1 MEEIS
6 IREVNNFVTL
16 KQALGQE
23 LTKTSQSF
31 VRIGYLLKRAR
42 DEEEILK
49 DSGYS
54 DVNEFASAEFGL
66 DRSQVSRFTRINDRF
81 SIGGYSEHL
90 KSEYEQY
97 GSAKL
102 SLMLTLPD
110 EINEEL
116 SPEYSKSEINAI
128 KTEYE
133 AEQKISDMEVLMEDA
148 EGIPDEFIAAI
159 VKELN
164 DEHPDPVRFYHETCE
179 IAKKL
184 KVEPDA
190 EDTKE
195 AFMPDGDRTY
205 NIRISGQGR
214 FMVNM
219 KDAGISVVNLRD
231 TSQKSPISWEEFHE
245 ALKAD
250 MAIRDFS
257 IEEEKPKE
265 KPKKVEPSKPK
276 KAKGLTEEEKKEAE
290 EFIAPIVKGNKAKY
304 ADAAPVQQEEE
315 IAEIQ
320 NEKPVEQ
327 CQDNVPQEDK
337 TEGEEN
343 KEAAGPEEKDSV
355 DITHPGLYSKVDPEE
370 TIKAV
375 SREEHHSAAG
385 PSDLTAFQKQVIDKL
400 DLMKGIISGMETT
413 KENWNKITDMLRE
426 TITLINKS
434 TF

>member
-164 DEHPDPVRFYHETCE
+164 DEHPEPVRFYHETCE

-190 EDTKE
+190 ADTKE

-231 TSQKSPISWEEFHE
+231 TSQKSHISWEEFHE

-250 MAIRDFS
+250 MATRDFS

-290 EFIAPIVKGNKAKY
+290 EFIAPIVKGIKAKS
-304 ADAAPVQQEEE
+304 ADAAPVQQEEKT
-315 IAEIQ
+315 AEVQ
-320 NEKPVEQ
+320 NEEPVEQ
-327 CQDNVPQEDK
+327 CHDNAAPTACQPAEPVDVWKDDEAGPDGFDQAA
-337 TEGEEN
+337 EEASP
-343 KEAAGPEEKDSV
+343 AAGPEE
-355 DITHPGLYSKVDPEE
+355 
-370 TIKAV
+370 IK
-375 SREEHHSAAG
+375 
-385 PSDLTAFQKQVIDKL
+385 LTAFQKQIIDKL
-400 DLMKGIISGMETT
+400 ELIQGVISGMETT
-413 KENWNKITDMLRE
+413 KENWDKVGDMLRD
-426 TITLINKS
+426 TIRSIS
-434 TF
+434 SVTF

>member
-6 IREVNNFVTL
+6 IIEVNNFVTL

-31 VRIGYLLKRAR
+31 IRIGYLLKRAR
-42 DEEEILK
+42 DEEEIIK

-133 AEQKISDMEVLMEDA
+133 AEQKISDMEVLMEDT

-164 DEHPDPVRFYHETCE
+164 DEHPEPVTNFHDSYEM
-179 IAKKL
+179 AQKL
-184 KVEPDA
+184 NVEPDSM
-190 EDTKE
+190 DVKE

-205 NIRISGQGR
+205 SIRIPGQGR

-219 KDAGISVVNLRD
+219 KEAGITIVNLRALD
-231 TSQKSPISWEEFHE
+231 EKSPLSWDEFYE
-245 ALKAD
+245 ALKID
-250 MAIRDFS
+250 MATRTFAV
-257 IEEEKPKE
+257 EEEKKPEKKE
-265 KPKKVEPSKPK
+265 KPKKVEPSKPQ

-290 EFIAPIVKGNKAKY
+290 EFIAPIVNGIKAKY
-304 ADAAPVQQEEE
+304 ADAAPVQQEEKT
-315 IAEIQ
+315 AEVQ
-320 NEKPVEQ
+320 NEEPVEQ
-327 CQDNVPQEDK
+327 CQDNVPQEDIS
-337 TEGEEN
+337 EGLDEIPEE
-343 KEAAGPEEKDSV
+343 ETPAAGEKV
-355 DITHPGLYSKVDPEE
+355 
-370 TIKAV
+370 
-375 SREEHHSAAG
+375 
-385 PSDLTAFQKQVIDKL
+385 LTAFQKQVIDKL
-400 DLMKGIISGMETT
+400 KLTESIVISMYDT
-413 KENWNKITDMLRE
+413 KENWNKVRDMLNE
-426 TITLINKS
+426 TVWMINKT

>member
-6 IREVNNFVTL
+6 IIEVNNFVTL

-31 VRIGYLLKRAR
+31 IRIGYLLKRAR

-133 AEQKISDMEVLMEDA
+133 AEQKISDMEVLMEDT

-164 DEHPDPVRFYHETCE
+164 DEHPEPVTNFHDSYEM
-179 IAKKL
+179 AQKL
-184 KVEPDA
+184 NVEPDSM
-190 EDTKE
+190 DVKE

-205 NIRISGQGR
+205 SIRIPGQGR

-219 KDAGISVVNLRD
+219 KEAGITIVNLRALD
-231 TSQKSPISWEEFHE
+231 EKSPLSWDEFYE
-245 ALKAD
+245 ALKID
-250 MAIRDFS
+250 MATRTFAV
-257 IEEEKPKE
+257 EEEKKPEKKE

-276 KAKGLTEEEKKEAE
+276 ENKYVKEVR
-290 EFIAPIVKGNKAKY
+290 EFHERE
-304 ADAAPVQQEEE
+304 DAAPVQQEG
-315 IAEIQ
+315 
-320 NEKPVEQ
+320 VEQ
-327 CQDNVPQEDK
+327 TQDNAAQEDK

-343 KEAAGPEEKDSV
+343 KEAAGPEEKDPV
-355 DITHPGLYSKVDPEE
+355 DITHPGLYSKVEPEE

-400 DLMKGIISGMETT
+400 DLMKGIILGMETT
-413 KENWNKITDMLRE
+413 RENWNKITDMLRE